1 MGRQKDA
8 LQKLDRTFR
17 TPHRILRLGLAE
29 CLGTLILVTFSC
41 AGVAQWMLSG
51 GTHGTFLSVNLAV
64 GGGVT
69 LGVLLSGPISGE
81 SFHFSRDSSRK
92 GLMAANEV
100 TWPVT
105 VVTHGAA
112 AVEAVGNQETRQTLA
127 SPSRGRHQSFCRC
140 FFFPV
145 VAASRYHRQLDGAQ
159 ISAKGGHL
167 NPAVTFALCLLGR
180 ESWKKFPSFFFFQT
194 LGAFLAAAVVY
205 CLYFDAIRE
214 FGHGEFLVVGKNATA
229 GIFATYPSQHLSV
242 VNGFLDQIIGT
253 AALIT
258 CILAI
263 IDPHNN
269 SIPRGQEAFPVG
281 LVVLVIGLTMGFNA
295 GYAINPARDLGPR
308 LFTAVAGWGSE
319 VFTVNTY
326 WSVVPV
332 TAPFVGAL
340 VAVAVYQLMIGCQY
354 NQNEPESNTNPE
366 VRKEEMLKL
375 SNVSTNE
382 EEI

>member
-1 MGRQKDA
+1 MGRQKVA
-8 LQKLDRTFR
+8 LQKLNRTFR
-17 TPHRILRLGLAE
+17 TSHRLLRQGLAE

-41 AGVAQWMLSG
+41 GGVAQWMLSG
-51 GTHGTFLSVNLAV
+51 GSHGTFLSVNFAV

-69 LGVLLSGPISGE
+69 LGILVSGPIS
-81 SFHFSRDSSRK
+81 
-92 GLMAANEV
+92 
-100 TWPVT
+100 
-105 VVTHGAA
+105 
-112 AVEAVGNQETRQTLA
+112 
-127 SPSRGRHQSFCRC
+127 
-140 FFFPV
+140 
-145 VAASRYHRQLDGAQ
+145 
-159 ISAKGGHL
+159 GGHL

-180 ESWKKFPSFFFFQT
+180 DSWKKFPWFFFFQT
-194 LGAFLAAAVVY
+194 LGAFLAAAIVY

-214 FGHGEFLVVGKNATA
+214 FGHGEFRVVGKNATA

-242 VNGFLDQIIGT
+242 VNGFLDQVIGT

-258 CILAI
+258 CLLAI

-269 SIPRGQEAFPVG
+269 SITPGWEAFPVG
-281 LVVLVIGLTMGFNA
+281 LVVTVIGLTMGFNA

-308 LFTAVAGWGSE
+308 FFTAVAGWGHE

-332 TAPFVGAL
+332 TAPFAGAF
-340 VAVAVYQLMIGCQY
+340 VAVMLYQLMIGFQY
-354 NQNEPESNTNPE
+354 NEDEPDRNAIGE

-375 SNVSTNE
+375 SNVLTNE

>member
-69 LGVLLSGPISGE
+69 LGVLLSGPIS
-81 SFHFSRDSSRK
+81 
-92 GLMAANEV
+92 
-100 TWPVT
+100 
-105 VVTHGAA
+105 
-112 AVEAVGNQETRQTLA
+112 
-127 SPSRGRHQSFCRC
+127 
-140 FFFPV
+140 
-145 VAASRYHRQLDGAQ
+145 
-159 ISAKGGHL
+159 GGHL

-319 VFTVNTY
+319 VFT
-326 WSVVPV
+326 
-332 TAPFVGAL
+332 
-340 VAVAVYQLMIGCQY
+340 
-354 NQNEPESNTNPE
+354 
-366 VRKEEMLKL
+366 
-375 SNVSTNE
+375 
-382 EEI
+382 